1 MNVSGNLFRR
11 GLTAVLLLFCV
22 FCGGVFGETGQLVPK
37 ARDRAIAA
45 NFAKILEMRH
55 FSRRIIDEEISREA
69 FDLYIKEIDP
79 RKIYFTESD
88 IQEFAAAYRDN
99 FALQIKKGKL
109 EAAFDIYNRYLIRV
123 EQRCALAEQILESP
137 LDFTAD
143 EEIIRDKD
151 LLTFP
156 KTDEEVVDRWRKR
169 IKFEYLSLEADKQDA
184 DKKAEAAKQ
193 AENADG
199 TAPEAEDKWSDEPPL
214 ERLKRRYHSLQK
226 RMAQT
231 TNDGVMETAL
241 TSIASVYDPH
251 TTYMSPKTCENFNIQ
266 MSLNFEGIG
275 ATLSWEDGYTEV
287 KEIVKGSPAEK
298 EGELQVGDRIIGVG
312 QNESGPIEDVVD
324 VRLDEVV
331 DKIRGKGGTIV
342 RLQVI
347 PGNRIIKIKRAKIEL
362 EDSAAKGK
370 VFEVGEKSPGVPYK
384 VGIIDL
390 PSFYGDSEAI
400 SRHDV
405 NARSTVTDVK
415 RILDDFNANG
425 VDACVLDLRING
437 GGLLPEAIALTGLF
451 IETGNVVQAKPD
463 LYNRKAGP
471 DSVLFHNDP
480 DPGISWGGP
489 LVVLTSKL
497 SASASEIF
505 AGAIKDY
512 HRGLIVGDDTTH
524 GKGSVQSVQPIADLL
539 FNPKL
544 QKIPNM
550 GAIKITIQGFWLPGG
565 DSSQLKGIPSDII
578 LPSVT
583 QHMEGIS
590 EADLDNPLKLDKI
603 PPAKNMPQFDYVT
616 PDMVATLAEMSKV
629 RTDASADFDKVREKI
644 ALYKEV
650 KAKKT
655 TPLNRE
661 KYFAELEK
669 LNSDKEEEEKLEKM
683 MKNSSEIQKD
693 FYLDEVLNITA
704 DYLDLL
710 KANNVQ
716 FQEEKTGGV
725 LTDW

>member
-1 MNVSGNLFRR
+1 MKNRTAKSFPGGAVAAALLI
-11 GLTAVLLLFCV
+11 LTLAAAVCTAA
-22 FCGGVFGETGQLVPK
+22 EPLVPK
-37 ARDRAIAA
+37 AKDKGIAV
-45 NFAKILEMRH
+45 NFSKILEARH
-55 FSRRIIDEEISREA
+55 FSRRVIDNDISREA
-69 FDLYIKEIDP
+69 FDLYIKDIDP
-79 RKIYFTESD
+79 RKIYFTQAD
-88 IQEFAAAYRDN
+88 IDAFAAAYRDD

-109 EAAFDIYNRYLIRV
+109 DAAFDIYNLYIQRV
-123 EQRCALAEQILESP
+123 EERCALAEQILDHP

-169 IKFEYLSLEADKQDA
+169 IKFEYLSLEADKKDA
-184 DKKAEAAKQ
+184 DKKAENALKEGAAVS
-193 AENADG
+193 
-199 TAPEAEDKWSDEPPL
+199 EAEDKWSDEPPL
-214 ERLKRRYHSLQK
+214 DRLKRRYHSLQK
-226 RMAQT
+226 RMEQT
-231 TNDGVMETAL
+231 TNDGVLEAAL
-241 TSIASVYDPH
+241 TAIAGVYDPH

-312 QNESGPIEDVVD
+312 QGDSGPIDDVVD

-331 DKIRGKGGTIV
+331 DKIRGKGGTLV

-370 VFEVGEKSPGVPYK
+370 VFEVGEKAPGKPYK
-384 VGIIDL
+384 VGVIDL
-390 PSFYGDSEAI
+390 PSFYGDSEAML
-400 SRHDV
+400 RHDAD
-405 NARSTVTDVK
+405 ARSTAGDVK
-415 RILDDFNANG
+415 RILKSFVDDG

-451 IETGNVVQAKPD
+451 IDSGNVVQARPD
-463 LYNRKAGP
+463 LYNRREGR
-471 DSVLFHNDP
+471 DSTYFHNDT
-480 DPGISWGGP
+480 DPSVSWGGP
-489 LVVLTSKL
+489 LVVVTSKL
-497 SASASEIF
+497 SASASEIL

-539 FNPKL
+539 FGPLSK
-544 QKIPNM
+544 KPNM
-550 GAIKITIQGFWLPGG
+550 GAIKVTIQGFWLPGG
-565 DSSQLKGIPSDII
+565 DTSQLKGVASDVVI
-578 LPSVT
+578 PSVT
-583 QHMEGIS
+583 QYMEGIS
-590 EADLDNPLKLDKI
+590 ESDLDNPLELEKI
-603 PPAKNMPQFDYVT
+603 PAARDMPHYDYVT
-616 PDMVATLAEMSKV
+616 PEITAALSEMSKI
-629 RTDASADFDKVREKI
+629 RTDQSVDFDKVREKI

-661 KYFAELEK
+661 KYFAELDK

-683 MKNSSEIQKD
+683 MKNSSEIQRD
-693 FYLDEVLNITA
+693 YYLDEVLAITV
-704 DYLDLL
+704 DYLELL
-710 KANNVQ
+710 KSKHIQ
-716 FQEEKTGGV
+716 FEEPTEF
-725 LTDW
+725 